1 MKGVFVYFLVG
12 SWVEKCRVTREG
24 VKNFSRD
31 RISIGR
37 ISESVEKFLRGSFR
51 CFVPFG
57 IRSTEFLLPNI
68 FGSFFDMFSCIDFLI
83 SKIFQ
88 SWWISVER
96 KIVKIISKLV
106 FNSESKSKFEFW
118 NLELFVG
125 SVIIFVHKQ
134 TLYFQVLDFFKVEI
148 RRGYSKSLQT
158 LNSSN
163 QSASKGC
170 SCPRM
175 IVSRLIS

>member
-1 MKGVFVYFLVG
+1 MFRSFWNPIHRVSSSKYFWIILRYVLVY
-12 SWVEKCRVTREG
+12 R
-24 VKNFSRD
+24 
-31 RISIGR
+31 
-37 ISESVEKFLRGSFR
+37 
-51 CFVPFG
+51 
-57 IRSTEFLLPNI
+57 
-68 FGSFFDMFSCIDFLI
+68 FFN

-88 SWWISVER
+88 STRSWWISVER

>member
-1 MKGVFVYFLVG
+1 MFRSFWNPIHRVSSSKYFWIILRYVLVY
-12 SWVEKCRVTREG
+12 R
-24 VKNFSRD
+24 
-31 RISIGR
+31 
-37 ISESVEKFLRGSFR
+37 
-51 CFVPFG
+51 
-57 IRSTEFLLPNI
+57 
-68 FGSFFDMFSCIDFLI
+68 FFN
-83 SKIFQ
+83 SKIFHAILDNRREKNCQ
-88 SWWISVER
+88 NYFKISFQFGIKVVR
-96 KIVKIISKLV
+96 I
-106 FNSESKSKFEFW
+106 
-118 NLELFVG
+118 LELFVG